1 MCEQLTLGNLLALVD
16 LGDFLI
22 EKLIT
27 LLADLDDL
35 LTLRAQ
41 SYKQRLGQSTL

>member
-1 MCEQLTLGNLLALVD
+1 MYEQLTLGNLLALVD

-41 SYKQRLGQSTL
+41 SYKQ